1 MNTVFVQDA
10 AAGEE
15 RDTLFMRKLQQC
27 CVLFDFVVDPLSD
40 LKSKEV
46 KRAALN
52 ELIDFITNSRGVLS
66 EHIYA
71 EGVHMVTHFCSA
83 RTLHSSSP
91 LFSLLVLLFLSLCF

>member
-1 MNTVFVQDA
+1 MCCAQDA
-10 AAGEE
+10 TPGEE

-52 ELIDFITNSRGVLS
+52 ELIDFITNTRGVLS

-71 EGVHMVTHFCSA
+71 EGVHMVCSCSCSCLRA
-83 RTLHSSSP
+83 SCVVRAA
-91 LFSLLVLLFLSLCF
+91 VD

>member
-1 MNTVFVQDA
+1 MNTVLVFVQDA

-71 EGVHMVTHFCSA
+71 EGVHMVTHFCSYS
-83 RTLHSSSP
+83 L
-91 LFSLLVLLFLSLCF
+91 LFYSLLVLLFLSLCF